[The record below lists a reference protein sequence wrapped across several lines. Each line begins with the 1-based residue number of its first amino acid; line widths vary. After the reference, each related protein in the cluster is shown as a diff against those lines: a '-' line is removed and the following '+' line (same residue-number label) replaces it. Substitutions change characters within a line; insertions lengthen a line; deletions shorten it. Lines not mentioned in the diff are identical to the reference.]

1 MSITGKIRFG
11 LGLLLAF
18 IILQFVIGQVL
29 DRATQTEVNTA
40 VTKNFAAADKLA
52 QISVEGQQI
61 RRYEKEFFIYVNDEA
76 GRAKYRKEWTGTFN
90 ALKTNLEAM
99 QANKDGIF
107 SAGDV
112 SAIGDWNTALVFY
125 GKEFNGIM
133 TKADAGN
140 IVPPVVVE
148 EPKPV
153 AKGAVAAPAPAPNL
167 AAATKLANEMI
178 GPGKDKF
185 RTLLDGAEKLRKA
198 KAADSAA
205 NVAQITKLF
214 SGATLVS
221 IGVFVLALLIA
232 IYLMISIPAAVKKPI
247 AEFVA
252 VADKISKGDVK
263 ASLDIETASE
273 FNLLGAA
280 LERLR
285 VAQSGLLDRL
295 RNRSV

>member
-29 DRATQTEVNTA
+29 DRNTQTEVNIA

-52 QISVEGQQI
+52 QISVDGQQI

-90 ALKTNLEAM
+90 ALKTNLDTM

-107 SAGDV
+107 NATDV
-112 SAIGDWNTALVFY
+112 SAITEWNSALAFY
-125 GKEFNGIM
+125 AKEFNGIM

-140 IVPPVVVE
+140 IVPPVVIE
-148 EPKPV
+148 EPKPGV
-153 AKGAVAAPAPAPNL
+153 KGAVVVPPAPNL
-167 AAATKLANEMI
+167 AIATKLANEMI

-185 RTLLDGAEKLRKA
+185 RSVLDGAEKLRKA
-198 KAADSAA
+198 KATDSAA

-214 SGATLVS
+214 SDAKLVS
-221 IGVFVLALLIA
+221 IGLFALALLIA
-232 IYLMISIPAAVKKPI
+232 LYLMMSIPAAVKKPI

-252 VADKISKGDVK
+252 AADKISKGDLK
-263 ASLDIETASE
+263 ASLDIETAPE
-273 FNLLGAA
+273 FSLLGAA

-285 VAQSGLLDRL
+285 IAQSGLLDRL